1 MTSIFSQKTLLG
13 RVALLTCAYALTQ
26 GSADAGPLGD
36 IDNFG
41 GTLSG
46 YTATRILKA
55 TPAASDNVGQW
66 EIASGALRYNTTTYG
81 GIEQYA
87 LTRTD
92 FTLQLGEELRVDYLG
107 TNLDSQDIGLYVGAG
122 TPTPDVRSNY
132 VNIYARNNGQVFSR
146 GFDGTTE
153 LSLTG
158 GVTPTGLESL
168 YITRLTADT
177 FELGYYSDGGNR
189 NLMATRTISN
199 GNAVGIGSAIG
210 LYADIRGAGIRGSVD
225 NLRIVPAPVAG
236 DVNGD
241 GVVDG
246 ADYGFIRDNLFV
258 TPATRTQGDLT
269 GDNIV
274 DFADYREWKDN
285 AGALASLYSLSAVPE
300 PTALVLCVL
309 AAGAAASRRR
319 V

>member
-1 MTSIFSQKTLLG
+1 MTSFFSTKTLLVQAALVTCACTFLNG
-13 RVALLTCAYALTQ
+13 RVE
-26 GSADAGPLGD
+26 AGPLGL
-36 IDNFG
+36 IDNFSG
-41 GTLSG
+41 DLSA

-55 TPAASDNVGQW
+55 TPAANDNVGQW
-66 EIASGALRYNTTTYG
+66 EIAGGALQFNTTTYA

-107 TNLDSQDIGLYVGAG
+107 SNLDSQDIGLYVGAG
-122 TPTPDVRSNY
+122 TPTSDVRADY

-153 LSLTG
+153 LSLSG
-158 GVTPTGLESL
+158 GATPTGLESL
-168 YITRLTADT
+168 YITRLTSDT

-189 NLMATRTISN
+189 NLMATRTISD
-199 GNAVGIGSAIG
+199 GNSAGIGSSVG
-210 LYADIRGAGIRGSVD
+210 FYADIRGAGIRGSVD

-236 DVNGD
+236 DVNG
-241 GVVDG
+241 VVDG
-246 ADYGFIRDNLFV
+246 VDFGFIRDNLFI
-258 TPATRTQGDLT
+258 TPATRTEGDLT

-300 PTALVLCVL
+300 PTALALAFL
-309 AAGAAASRRR
+309 AAGVAASRRR